1 MPAVNVRDMPTPPTR
16 IRLLGPVAITADGE
30 PARVGAPKLAC
41 VLAALALRPGTP
53 VSQVDLIDRVW
64 DGDPPEAV
72 LSVLYSYVARLRAAL
87 KPVAGAAIR
96 RAGSHGYVL
105 DVEPGQVDL
114 HAVRALRGEAKTL
127 NASGHPREAIE
138 VWRRA
143 CELADG
149 DALAGIGGRWAD
161 ETRAAL
167 AAERVELLTERY
179 TAELDAGNHAAVLG
193 GLAALSDAEP
203 LAEPV
208 AELLMLA
215 YYRCGRPAD
224 ALARFEATRVR
235 LRDELGADPSKR
247 LRDLHLRILDQDP
260 ALEPSDA
267 STAAPIQLPSDISGF
282 TGRAAELKAL
292 DQLADP
298 ASAAPLATVVG
309 PGGAGKTALA
319 VHWGHSTVRRFPGG
333 LLYVNLRGFDEDEM
347 VSPREALGR
356 LLLAMSTPGE
366 AVPDDMD
373 AAAELFRAATADRG
387 VLVILDNA
395 RNAEQVRPLLPGAG
409 CFTIVTSRDRLT
421 GLIALNDARP
431 VHVGM
436 LGRRDAVEL
445 LTRILG
451 AERVEAEPEAAKR
464 LADLCGH
471 LALALRIAA
480 AHVAGEPNVRI
491 ADYVRELERR
501 DRLDVLAVD
510 GDPAAAVTANLE
522 LSYRVLDEDTREL
535 FARMGTLPG
544 EDFAEELIASVSGLS
559 EGDTLRALRRLVT
572 AHLVE
577 QHRAR
582 RYRMH
587 DLVRLYAA
595 RAGER
600 DLSKEDR
607 ATLIDRFI
615 EWHHDRAYQPIVDEE
630 TNVFLACEA
639 LQDHPK
645 LWRLVLP
652 LRNTINEWRFIS
664 RIHQLIDVATRRAE
678 QFGDDLGLFRMT
690 TLKAS
695 AKRADGDSATAIEL
709 GTRARALA
717 EALSDRER
725 TTASGNLGIYLFDHG
740 DFTGSAEA
748 FIPAVDLAVATGN
761 TRSQLIFTSS
771 MIQVLLRLGRS
782 DEAEAYVRSA
792 ETLGGDALT
801 PEQRI
806 RLGLSNAEIHV
817 NRGEFERAMEAADA
831 ALAIARQGSYGHL
844 DMWCMQVQAQIHLHA
859 GRPEAARE
867 AFEEEVRQARNRN
880 MFSFEPEI
888 LCDLAEVL
896 VELGEH
902 REAGELVAKAR
913 VKWSKMARGSQ
924 IFTDLVLAGAHN
936 GLGEYETALALAKE
950 AVNAYAAMPWPARH
964 ELALVALADAH
975 AGLGQTEA
983 ARERRAEADRISAP
997 INRLRRGRD

>member
-1 MPAVNVRDMPTPPTR
+1 MPTSPPR

-41 VLAALALRPGTP
+41 VLAALALRPGLP
-53 VSQVDLIDRVW
+53 VAQADLIDRVW

-87 KPVAGAAIR
+87 KPMAGAAIR

-105 DVEPGQVDL
+105 DVEPEDVDL
-114 HAVRALRGEAKTL
+114 HAVRALRGEAKMSST
-127 NASGHPREAIE
+127 SGRPREALE
-138 VWRRA
+138 AWRRA
-143 CELADG
+143 CELAG
-149 DALAGIGGRWAD
+149 PDALAGIGGQWAD

-167 AAERVELLTERY
+167 AAERVDLLTDRY
-179 TAELDAGNHAAVLG
+179 TAELEAGHHAAVLG
-193 GLAALSDAEP
+193 DLTTVNDAEP

-235 LRDELGADPSKR
+235 LRDELGADPSTR

-260 ALEPSDA
+260 ALDPSNASKA

-298 ASAAPLATVVG
+298 ASAASLAAVVG

-319 VHWGHSTVRRFPGG
+319 VHWGHSAADRFPGG
-333 LLYVNLRGFDEDEM
+333 LLYVNLRGFDEGEM

-366 AVPDDMD
+366 AVPEDVD
-373 AAAELFRAATADRG
+373 AAGELFRAVTAERS

-395 RNAEQVRPLLPGAG
+395 RNAEQVRPLLPGTG

-421 GLIALNDARP
+421 GLVALNDARP
-431 VHVGM
+431 VPVGM
-436 LGRRDAVEL
+436 LGREEAVEL
-445 LTRILG
+445 LTRMLG
-451 AERVEAEPEAAKR
+451 AERVEAEPEAVDR
-464 LADLCGH
+464 LAGLCGQ

-480 AHVAGEPNVRI
+480 AHMSGEPNVRI
-491 ADYVRELERR
+491 ADYVAELERR

-522 LSYRVLDEDTREL
+522 LSYRVLDKEAQNL
-535 FARMGTLPG
+535 FARLGTLPG

-559 EGDTLRALRRLVT
+559 EEDTLRALRRLVA

-595 RAGER
+595 RTGEQVLGK
-600 DLSKEDR
+600 DDR
-607 ATLIDRFI
+607 ATLIDRFVD
-615 EWHHDRAYQPIVDEE
+615 WHHDRAYEPILDEE

-639 LQDHPK
+639 LQDHPR

-652 LRNTINEWRFIS
+652 LRNTINQWRFVS
-664 RIHQLIDVATRRAE
+664 RVYKFVDLAIRRAE
-678 QFGDDLGLFRMT
+678 QAGDDLGLFRMT
-690 TLKAS
+690 TLRAN
-695 AKRADGDSATAIEL
+695 AARADGDSDTAIEL
-709 GTRARALA
+709 GIRALALA

-725 TTASGNLGIYLFDHG
+725 TIASANLGIYLFDHG

-748 FIPAVDLAVATGN
+748 FIRGVDLAVTTGN
-761 TRSQLIFTSS
+761 RQSQLMFTSS
-771 MIQVLLRLGRS
+771 MIQVLLRVGRF
-782 DEAEAYVRSA
+782 DQAEAYVRSA

-806 RLGLSNAEIHV
+806 RLGLSNAEIHL
-817 NRGEFERAMEAADA
+817 NTGEFERAMDAADA
-831 ALAIARQGSYGHL
+831 ALAIARQGSHGHL
-844 DMWCMQVQAQIHLHA
+844 DMWCLQVRAQIHLHA
-859 GRPEAARE
+859 GRTEAAR
-867 AFEEEVRQARNRN
+867 AAYEEEARQARSRN
-880 MFSFEPEI
+880 MVSFEPEI
-888 LCDLAEVL
+888 LGNLAAVL

-902 REAGELVAKAR
+902 REARELVAEAL
-913 VKWSKMARGSQ
+913 VKWPKMARGSQ
-924 IFTDLVLAGAHN
+924 IFLELVLAGAHN
-936 GLGEYETALALAKE
+936 GLGEHEAALGHAKE
-950 AVNAYAAMPWPARH
+950 AVDAYAAMPWPARH

-975 AGLGQTEA
+975 AGLGETEA
-983 ARERRAEADRISAP
+983 AHERLADADRIAAS
-997 INRLRRGRD
+997 INRVRRRRVDGT

>member
-1 MPAVNVRDMPTPPTR
+1 MPTPPAR
-16 IRLLGPVAITADGE
+16 IRLLGPVAIAADGE
-30 PARVGAPKLAC
+30 LARVGAPKLAC

-53 VSQVDLIDRVW
+53 VSQIELIDRVW
-64 DGDPPEAV
+64 GGDPPDAV

-87 KPVAGAAIR
+87 KPVPGAAIR

-105 DVEPGQVDL
+105 DVEPGDVDL

-127 NASGHPREAIE
+127 STSGHPRDALE

-143 CELADG
+143 CELAGG
-149 DALAGIGGRWAD
+149 DALAGIGGKWAD

-167 AAERVELLTERY
+167 AAERLELLTERY

-193 GLAALSDAEP
+193 DLTALSDADP

-215 YYRCGRPAD
+215 YYGSGRPAD

-260 ALEPSDA
+260 ALDPSNVP
-267 STAAPIQLPSDISGF
+267 TPAPIQLPSDISGF

-292 DQLADP
+292 DQFADP
-298 ASAAPLATVVG
+298 ASAAPLAAVVG

-319 VHWGHSTVRRFPGG
+319 VHWGHSRVDRFPGG
-333 LLYVNLRGFDEDEM
+333 LLYVNLRGFDEGEM

-366 AVPDDMD
+366 AVPEDVD

-395 RNAEQVRPLLPGAG
+395 RNAEQLRPLLPGAG
-409 CFTIVTSRDRLT
+409 SFTIVTSRDRLT
-421 GLIALNDARP
+421 GLVALNDARP
-431 VHVGM
+431 VPVGM
-436 LGRRDAVEL
+436 LGPEEAVEL

-451 AERVEAEPEAAKR
+451 AERVGAEPAAAER
-464 LADLCGH
+464 LAELCGH

-480 AHVAGEPNVRI
+480 AHVAGEPNARI
-491 ADYVRELERR
+491 ADYVEELERR

-522 LSYRVLDEDTREL
+522 LSYRVLDENTRDL
-535 FARMGTLPG
+535 FARLGTLPG
-544 EDFAEELIASVSGLS
+544 EDFAEELIVSVSELP
-559 EGDTLRALRRLVT
+559 EEDTLRVLRRLVA

-595 RAGER
+595 RTGER
-600 DLSKEDR
+600 KLSKDDQ
-607 ATLIDRFI
+607 ATLIDAFI
-615 EWHHDRAYQPIVDEE
+615 EWHHDRAYQPIADEE

-664 RIHQLIDVATRRAE
+664 RIHQFIDLATRRAE
-678 QFGDDLGLFRMT
+678 QAGDDLGLFRMT
-690 TLKAS
+690 SLKAN
-695 AKRADGDSATAIEL
+695 AKRADGDSAAAIEF
-709 GTRARALA
+709 GTRALGLA
-717 EALSDRER
+717 GALSDRER

-748 FIPAVDLAVATGN
+748 FIRAVDLAVATGN

-771 MIQVLLRLGRS
+771 MIQVLLRLGRF
-782 DEAEAYVRSA
+782 DQAEAYVRSA
-792 ETLGGDALT
+792 ETLGGNALR

-817 NRGEFERAMEAADA
+817 NRGEFERAMDAADA
-831 ALAIARQGSYGHL
+831 ALAIAHQGSYGHL
-844 DMWCMQVQAQIHLHA
+844 DMWCMQVQAQIHLNA
-859 GRPEAARE
+859 GRSEAARE
-867 AFEEEVRQARNRN
+867 RFEEEVRQARNRN
-880 MFSFEPEI
+880 MVSFEPEI
-888 LCDLAEVL
+888 LSDLAEVL
-896 VELGEH
+896 VELGEYS
-902 REAGELVAKAR
+902 EAGELVAEAR
-913 VKWSKMARGSQ
+913 EKWSKMARGFQ
-924 IFTDLVLAGAHN
+924 FFLDLVLAGVNN
-936 GLGEYETALALAKE
+936 GLGEYDAALAHATK
-950 AVNAYAAMPWPARH
+950 AVDAYAAMPWPARH
-964 ELALVALADAH
+964 ELALAALADAH

-983 ARERRAEADRISAP
+983 ARERRTEANRIAAP
-997 INRLRRGRD
+997 INRVRRGRD